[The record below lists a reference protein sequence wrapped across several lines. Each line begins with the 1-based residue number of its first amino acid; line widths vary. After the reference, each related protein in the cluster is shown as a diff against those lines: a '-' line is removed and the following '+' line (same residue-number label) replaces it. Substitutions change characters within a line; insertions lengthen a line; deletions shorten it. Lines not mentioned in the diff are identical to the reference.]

1 MAEFGI
7 LVAFHA
13 IEAKEQEGQ
22 TFIDAKD
29 DNLCFFNDLHWEQIQ
44 TELQLLCT
52 TLLNSLSCTGRRSES
67 LASIKDPL
75 L

>member
-1 MAEFGI
+1 MLF
-7 LVAFHA
+7 
-13 IEAKEQEGQ
+13 
-22 TFIDAKD
+22 TDAKD
-29 DNLCFFNDLHWEQIQ
+29 GNLCFFNDELHREQIQ

-67 LASIKDPL
+67 LASMKDPPL